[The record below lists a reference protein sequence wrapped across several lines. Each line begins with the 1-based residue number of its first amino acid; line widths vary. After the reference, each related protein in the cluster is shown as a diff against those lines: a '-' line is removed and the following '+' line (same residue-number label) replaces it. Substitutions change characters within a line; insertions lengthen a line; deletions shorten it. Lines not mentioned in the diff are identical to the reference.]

1 MYKEDNQ
8 GDILKEFG
16 KRLKMLREDRD
27 IPMSK
32 LAADVGTT
40 KSGISRYENGKTDP
54 GLTTLIKFAE
64 YFNVTIDWLAGNG
77 NIDNIKYADLS
88 KYEIAIN
95 KSIDAGIS
103 PQKLE
108 KMIDIYKE

>member
-1 MYKEDNQ
+1 MYKEDEQ
-8 GDILKEFG
+8 DSILKEFG
-16 KRLKMLREDRD
+16 KRLKMLREERD

-64 YFNVTIDWLAGNG
+64 YFNVTIDWLGGNG
-77 NIDNIKYADLS
+77 DITSIKYAHLEQ
-88 KYEIAIN
+88 YENAIN
-95 KSIDAGIS
+95 KSVEVGIS
-103 PQKLE
+103 PMKLE
-108 KMIDIYKE
+108 RMIDIYKE